1 MRYSQIE
8 RECLSATYACER
20 NRLYLFGRPFTIIN
34 DNKSLVTIL
43 NNPKAK
49 PPARIERMV
58 LRLQEY
64 TFNAE
69 YVTSQDNISDY
80 LSRHPGRMSIDL
92 TNYIEEHV
100 NFIATNA
107 SPIAI
112 TLEEIKIATGA
123 DPFLQKVIHYTNARS
138 WYKLDQ
144 MLDTEDARSLKQYRK
159 IKDTLTV
166 NSEQRLILKDNRI
179 VLPRCYQN
187 LAIKLAHQG
196 HRGLSKTKALLRR
209 KIFFF
214 GMGSLVAQKIDC
226 CIP

>member
-34 DNKSLVTIL
+34 DNKSLVIIL
-43 NNPKAK
+43 NNPKAN

-64 TFNAE
+64 TFNAD

-80 LSRHPGRMSIDL
+80 LSRHPGPMSIDS

-112 TLEEIKIATGA
+112 TLEEIKIATRA
-123 DPFLQKVIHYTNARS
+123 DPILQKVIHHINARS

-144 MLDTEDARSLKQYRK
+144 MLDTEEVRSLKQYRK
-159 IKDTLTV
+159 TKDTLTV
-166 NSEQRLILKDNRI
+166 NSEQSLILKDNRI

-187 LAIKLAHQG
+187 LAIKLAH
-196 HRGLSKTKALLRR
+196 
-209 KIFFF
+209 
-214 GMGSLVAQKIDC
+214 
-226 CIP
+226 